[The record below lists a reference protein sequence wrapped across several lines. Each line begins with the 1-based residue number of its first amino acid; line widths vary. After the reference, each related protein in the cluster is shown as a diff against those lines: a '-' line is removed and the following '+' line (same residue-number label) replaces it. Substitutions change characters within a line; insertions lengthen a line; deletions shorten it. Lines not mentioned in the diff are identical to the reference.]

1 MGGICC
7 ALCFNKSFH
16 GLDMAENISNDLN
29 SMIRKISW
37 GEDIFDK
44 LYIKLSK
51 DTKHVI
57 AKIIIEHVKKNN
69 IKVLQFNGYVTDYIS
84 ANIAGLI
91 FHKFIWDVIYTPMM
105 EEMPH
110 EQRTKF
116 NYPSYSGINME
127 YKDIFTNKAI
137 DAYIKIFTDNNYFKT
152 FTTEFRKK
160 HNLAEYNIQ
169 YQLGKDVIT
178 KHLEKYIGYTIN
190 QIINHHN
197 TNNTVDGPFNYS
209 RYMNQMITKKN
220 QYESQVENS
229 FYKISP

>member
-1 MGGICC
+1 
-7 ALCFNKSFH
+7 
-16 GLDMAENISNDLN
+16 
-29 SMIRKISW
+29 
-37 GEDIFDK
+37 
-44 LYIKLSK
+44 
-51 DTKHVI
+51 
-57 AKIIIEHVKKNN
+57 
-69 IKVLQFNGYVTDYIS
+69 
-84 ANIAGLI
+84 
-91 FHKFIWDVIYTPMM
+91 M

>member
-1 MGGICC
+1 
-7 ALCFNKSFH
+7 
-16 GLDMAENISNDLN
+16 
-29 SMIRKISW
+29 
-37 GEDIFDK
+37 
-44 LYIKLSK
+44 
-51 DTKHVI
+51 
-57 AKIIIEHVKKNN
+57 
-69 IKVLQFNGYVTDYIS
+69 
-84 ANIAGLI
+84 
-91 FHKFIWDVIYTPMM
+91 
-105 EEMPH
+105 
-110 EQRTKF
+110 
-116 NYPSYSGINME
+116 ME